1 VIDDMLK
8 LLASTGV
15 GFNVS
20 SDFFGA
26 IVNAD
31 DIVISAK
38 IASTMR
44 RLLAICDEN
53 TGYDR

>member
-1 VIDDMLK
+1 MLK

-15 GFNVS
+15 GFNVF

-31 DIVISAK
+31 DIVISAP
-38 IASTMR
+38 IATTMR